1 MLSIL
6 PAFFLNKSPSFV
18 RRLLP
23 QDCLFCGASSG
34 AAMICDDCRRTLPYH
49 DKPVCPQCASSTP
62 TGGVCGRCLA
72 TPPAFDGAIA
82 AFEYRYPLAEVLRAF
97 KYGGKLAL
105 GQFLADAL
113 AARTQSERW
122 PDFLVPMPLHSARLV
137 QRGFNQAAEIA
148 RFLALA
154 TGLRLSLS
162 TLLKI
167 RDTRPQVDL
176 PWKERRANV
185 RGAFECDAELPGAR
199 VVIVDDVMTTG
210 ASLHEAAK
218 ALKKRGAVEV
228 AVWVVARALPDV
240 VDG

>member
-1 MLSIL
+1 M
-6 PAFFLNKSPSFV
+6 
-18 RRLLP
+18 
-23 QDCLFCGASSG
+23 
-34 AAMICDDCRRTLPYH
+34 
-49 DKPVCPQCASSTP
+49 
-62 TGGVCGRCLA
+62 
-72 TPPAFDGAIA
+72 TPPAFDRATA

-113 AARTQSERW
+113 ALRTQSERW
-122 PDFLVPMPLHSARLV
+122 PDFLVPMPLYSARLA

-162 TLLKI
+162 TLMKI
-167 RDTRPQVDL
+167 IDTRPQVDL

-185 RGAFECDAELPGAR
+185 RGAFECDSNLSGAR

-218 ALKKRGAVEV
+218 ALKKRGAAEV
-228 AVWVVARALPDV
+228 SVWVVARALPDV